1 MTNRTPSRR
10 EINLLTKSQMTAVD
24 LAQRGMGQVWQQ
36 LQGMN
41 PAQQRDM
48 LLELVPAII
57 DKYGNIGS
65 TAAADWYKQMRSK
78 WFDDEYEPILADPVH
93 DDLTD
98 MIRAKAN
105 MLFKGNERYD
115 PNAYL
120 SYLNRLIAVGVR
132 NGGRSTIKSAAKL
145 DKHGPRFARVPSG
158 LHTCAFCAMLAGR
171 GFVYA
176 SAEKAGGLF
185 NKYHA
190 ACDCE
195 IVPSWDEKPHVEGYH
210 PDELYDDYLK
220 ARDEA
225 GNDSVDDILRAMRQH
240 EGKYADGIR
249 PVTAIPDGWK
259 QPHAQNEERL
269 LSMRGLTGIT
279 DREWYMRQEKVGV
292 PHSTDTLYP
301 QEIVFLE
308 RFGDFGNH
316 FEWIPRDF
324 ENTISTNDFRWV
336 EQDELCELKSVAKA
350 DFGKIADRI
359 TKAVRSAKE
368 NHGVTK
374 DCFVIDIGP
383 KRLQDKLVRQL
394 EKYNSRTWTIR
405 RLFIMDEEGI
415 HEINLK

>member
-1 MTNRTPSRR
+1 
-10 EINLLTKSQMTAVD
+10 
-24 LAQRGMGQVWQQ
+24 
-36 LQGMN
+36 
-41 PAQQRDM
+41 M

-57 DKYGNIGS
+57 DKYGSISS

-78 WFDDEYEPILADPVH
+78 WFDDEYEPILADPIH

-98 MIRAKAN
+98 MIRAKAS

-132 NGGRSTIKSAAKL
+132 NGGRSTVRSAAKL
-145 DKHGPRFARVPSG
+145 DKYGPRFARVPSG

-195 IVPSWDEKPHVEGYH
+195 IVPSWDEKPRVEGYR

-225 GNDSVDDILRAMRQH
+225 GSDSVDDILCAMRQH
-240 EGKYADGIR
+240 KGKYADGIR
-249 PVTAIPDGWK
+249 PGTAIPDGWK

-269 LSMRGLTGIT
+269 LSM
-279 DREWYMRQEKVGV
+279 
-292 PHSTDTLYP
+292 
-301 QEIVFLE
+301 
-308 RFGDFGNH
+308 
-316 FEWIPRDF
+316 
-324 ENTISTNDFRWV
+324 
-336 EQDELCELKSVAKA
+336 
-350 DFGKIADRI
+350 
-359 TKAVRSAKE
+359 
-368 NHGVTK
+368 
-374 DCFVIDIGP
+374 
-383 KRLQDKLVRQL
+383 
-394 EKYNSRTWTIR
+394 
-405 RLFIMDEEGI
+405 
-415 HEINLK
+415 

>member
-1 MTNRTPSRR
+1 MS
-10 EINLLTKSQMTAVD
+10 
-24 LAQRGMGQVWQQ
+24 LAQREMGQAWQQ
-36 LQGMN
+36 LQGME

-57 DKYGNIGS
+57 DKYGSISS
-65 TAAADWYKQMRSK
+65 TAAADWYKRMRSK
-78 WFDDEYEPILADPVH
+78 WFDDKYEPILADPIH

-98 MIRAKAN
+98 MIRAKAS

-132 NGGRSTIKSAAKL
+132 NGGRSTVRSAAKL
-145 DKHGPRFARVPSG
+145 DKYGPRFARVPSG

-195 IVPSWDEKPHVEGYH
+195 IVPSWDEKPRVEGYR

-225 GNDSVDDILRAMRQH
+225 GSDSVDDILRAMRQH
-240 EGKYADGIR
+240 KGKYADGIR
-249 PVTAIPDGWK
+249 PGTAIPDGWK

-269 LSMRGLTGIT
+269 LSMRGLAGVT

-292 PHSTDTLYP
+292 PHSTDMLYP

-308 RFGDFGNH
+308 RFQNLGNH
-316 FEWIPRDF
+316 VEWIPRDI
-324 ENTISTNDFRWV
+324 EKRTATNDFRWI
-336 EQDELCELKSVAKA
+336 ETNELCELKSLAKA

-368 NHGVTK
+368 NHDVVK
-374 DCFVIDIGP
+374 DCFVIDLGQS
-383 KRLQDKLVRQL
+383 KRKDKLVHQL
-394 EKYNSRTWTIR
+394 EKYNDREWKIR
-405 RLFIMDEEGI
+405 RLFILDGEGLL
-415 HEINLK
+415 EIKLK